1 MIPDIKIIEN
11 IKKNIEENTLNNSVA
26 IDDPVLTD
34 EEVDNLIDKYYRL
47 KKNKVKYKIDKKA
60 SEILIEQF
68 TKDIVNN
75 IEFDGIENIKDI
87 KNGAII
93 TGNHYSPMDTLPVKK
108 LIKKVFN
115 KEIYIVSLASNL
127 ALKAPLD
134 FIVNHENI
142 IPLKNSVE
150 YLTTKFKPE
159 LFDKLK
165 QDELVLIYPE
175 ENMWNNYKKPRPCK
189 RGAYQFAAEANV
201 PVISLFTELK
211 EENGI
216 IKYIVHVLKPIYPNK
231 EISIRQNSINMA
243 KIDYEQK
250 IDCYE
255 KVFNKKL
262 DYTFSYEDI
271 AGYKKE
277 D

>member
-1 MIPDIKIIEN
+1 MIPDLAIVEN
-11 IKKNIEENTLNNSVA
+11 IKKNIEENALNNSVT
-26 IDDPVLTD
+26 IDDPILTD
-34 EEVDNLIDKYYRL
+34 EEIDKLIDKYYKI

-60 SEILIEQF
+60 SEVLIEQF
-68 TKDIVNN
+68 TKDVVKN
-75 IEFDGIENIKDI
+75 IEFEGIENLKNIKG
-87 KNGAII
+87 GAII
-93 TGNHYSPMDTLPVKK
+93 TGNHYSPMDTMPIKK

-159 LFDKLK
+159 LYDKLHNG
-165 QDELVLIYPE
+165 ELVVIYPE
-175 ENMWNNYKKPRPCK
+175 ENMWNNYIKPRPCK
-189 RGAYQFAAEANV
+189 RGAYQFATEANV
-201 PVISLFTELK
+201 PIISLFTELK
-211 EENGI
+211 EDNGI

-231 EISIRQNSINMA
+231 ELSVRQNSINMA

-250 IDCYE
+250 IESYE
-255 KVFNKKL
+255 KAFNKKL
-262 DYTFSYEDI
+262 DYTFSYKDI
-271 AGYKKE
+271 AGLKKE

>member
-1 MIPDIKIIEN
+1 MIPEAKIVEN
-11 IKKNIEENTLNNSVA
+11 IKKNIEANTLNNSVA
-26 IDDPVLTD
+26 IDDPVLTP
-34 EEVDNLIDKYYRL
+34 EEIDNLVDKYYKI

-60 SEILIEQF
+60 AEVLIEQF
-68 TKDIVNN
+68 TKDIINN
-75 IEFDGIENIKDI
+75 IEFEGIENLDDI
-87 KNGAII
+87 KSGAII
-93 TGNHYSPMDTLPVKK
+93 TGNHYSPMDTLPIKK
-108 LIKKVFN
+108 LIKKVYN

-134 FIVNHENI
+134 FIVNHQNI

-159 LFDKLK
+159 LYEKLK
-165 QDELVLIYPE
+165 NNEMVLIYPE

-201 PVISLFTELK
+201 PIVSLFTELK
-211 EENGI
+211 EEKDK

-231 EISIRQNSINMA
+231 ELSVRQNSINMA

-250 IDCYE
+250 IKAYE
-255 KVFNKKL
+255 DAFNQKL
-262 DYTFSYEDI
+262 DYTFSYNDI
-271 AGYKKE
+271 AGFKKE